1 MQRGQA
7 PGRASGN
14 GSNQLYYDG
23 CLVRDQPDHDVGY
36 LEFGLTYSFDLLVLC
51 NEFIGQVR
59 RLQQG
64 ILVNKEYLAV
74 DAVRRVGIG
83 GHFLGDEHTFNHFR
97 ENWKP
102 DLTDRN
108 TYEAWLGNGGTS
120 MGQRTKA
127 RIQHILETHK
137 PQPVSP
143 ETDKA
148 IDRVL
153 DKAEGRSRQK

>member
-1 MQRGQA
+1 MEATNYIMMAALCGT
-7 PGRASGN
+7 N
-14 GSNQLYYDG
+14 LT
-23 CLVRDQPDHDVGY
+23 HDVGY
-36 LEFGLTYSFDLLVLC
+36 LEFGLTYSFDLLVMC

-64 ILVNKEYLAV
+64 IRVDKEYLAV
-74 DAVRRVGIG
+74 EAIRRVGIG
-83 GHFLGDEHTFNHFR
+83 GHFLGDEHTFSHFR

-108 TYEAWLGNGGTS
+108 TYQTWLGSGGTS

-127 RIQHILETHK
+127 KIRDILEKHN
-137 PQPVSP
+137 PQKLSP

-148 IDRVL
+148 INRIL
-153 DKAEGRSRQK
+153 GKAEGRVR